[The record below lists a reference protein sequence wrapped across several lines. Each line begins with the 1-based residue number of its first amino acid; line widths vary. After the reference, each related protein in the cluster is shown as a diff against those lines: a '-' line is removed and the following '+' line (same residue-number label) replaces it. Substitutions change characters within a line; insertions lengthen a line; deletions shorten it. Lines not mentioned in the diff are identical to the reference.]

1 MARACGFARLA
12 ASARPLPARANAC
25 SAKTSLSATFIAAAT
40 AEREAIVKNYSGK
53 TGFTQSQV
61 NK

>member
-1 MARACGFARLA
+1 
-12 ASARPLPARANAC
+12 
-25 SAKTSLSATFIAAAT
+25 LSATFIASAT
-40 AEREAIVKNYSGK
+40 AEREALVKGYAGR